1 MKSTCS
7 ILSAAVFCSLL
18 LDGRAGAENYSLWPR
33 RPAELQQ
40 ARMLM
45 AEGKGSEAIYLL
57 RPYWRAKGVTGQEA
71 RLLTAHVNVP
81 RYLTRNHP
89 GITIYTVRRGDTMP
103 RVARNSA
110 CPQDLVML
118 LNGIVEPS
126 NLKVGQKL
134 AVVPMKQHLEIHLP
148 SKELCVW
155 DEDSLVATYRIEALD
170 GVPLRGGNT
179 DTCVKSRGVYQGGSR
194 VRAGASA
201 SSDRALL
208 LENGLLITGDKQMR
222 GQVIL
227 MNQRDLNELV
237 LLVGEKAP
245 VFLVRDE
252 KKFLDGFEAGA
263 AQQPSTGDKTPAVKP
278 TSAPPASTSSD

>member
-1 MKSTCS
+1 MRSIFS
-7 ILSAAVFCSLL
+7 ILSAAVFCSLVVCDKGL
-18 LDGRAGAENYSLWPR
+18 AENYSLWPR

-57 RPYWRAKGVTGQEA
+57 RPYWRAQGVTGQEA
-71 RLLTAHVNVP
+71 RRLTAHVNVP

-89 GITIYTVRRGDTMP
+89 GISIYTVRRGDTMP

-126 NLKVGQKL
+126 SLKVGQKL
-134 AVVPMKQHLEIHLP
+134 AVVPMKQHVEIHLP
-148 SKELCVW
+148 LKEICVW
-155 DEDSLVATYRIEALD
+155 DEDSLVATYCIESME
-170 GVPLRGGNT
+170 GVPLRGENT
-179 DTCVKSRGVYQGGSR
+179 GTTVKKRETYQGGAR

-208 LENGLLITGDKQMR
+208 LENGILITADGQIA
-222 GQVIL
+222 GQVL
-227 MNQRDLNELV
+227 RMNQRDLNELA
-237 LLVGEKAP
+237 LLVGEKAQ
-245 VFLVRDE
+245 VMLIRDE
-252 KKFLDGFEAGA
+252 KKFLEALDA
-263 AQQPSTGDKTPAVKP
+263 AKVQRSESGEIPAAASDAA
-278 TSAPPASTSSD
+278 SAE

>member
-1 MKSTCS
+1 MKSIFS

-18 LDGRAGAENYSLWPR
+18 MAGGVLAENYSLWPR

-45 AEGKGSEAIYLL
+45 AENKGSEAIYLL
-57 RPYWRAKGVTGQEA
+57 RPYWRAPGVTGQEA
-71 RLLTAHVNVP
+71 RRLTAYVNVP

-103 RVARNSA
+103 RVARNSS

-126 NLKVGQKL
+126 QLKVGQKL
-134 AVVPMKQHLEIHLP
+134 AVVPMKQHVEIHLP
-148 SKELCVW
+148 TKEICVW
-155 DEDSLVATYRIEALD
+155 DEDSLVATYRID
-170 GVPLRGGNT
+170 STVGVPLRGDNVAT
-179 DTCVKSRGVYQGGSR
+179 TVKTRETYQGGAR

-208 LENGLLITGDKQMR
+208 LENGVLISADSQMP
-222 GQVIL
+222 GQVIR
-227 MNQRDLNELV
+227 MNQRDLNELT
-237 LLVGEKAP
+237 LLVGEKAQ
-245 VFLVRDE
+245 VMLIRDE
-252 KKFLDGFEAGA
+252 RKFQEGLEASKRNLPEAGKEDVA
-263 AQQPSTGDKTPAVKP
+263 E
-278 TSAPPASTSSD
+278 PASTPAA